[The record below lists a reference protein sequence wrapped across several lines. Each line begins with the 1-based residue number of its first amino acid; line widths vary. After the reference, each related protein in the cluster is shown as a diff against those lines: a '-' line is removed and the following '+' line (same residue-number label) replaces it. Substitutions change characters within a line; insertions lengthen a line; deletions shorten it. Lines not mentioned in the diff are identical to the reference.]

1 MLYEYDGNMLG
12 AWILLGVVIVVAISF
27 IIYKKFFFERKKR

>member
-12 AWILLGVVIVVAISF
+12 TWILLGVVIVVTISF
-27 IIYKKFFFERKKR
+27 IVYKKFFFERKKR